1 MAKIISLCNQKGGV
15 GKTTTAIN
23 LSSGLALKNKKVL
36 LIDMDPQSNAT
47 SGLGV
52 EKKSVEKS
60 VYNILLEHVSV
71 ASIVKKTSVE
81 NLYLLPSNAQL
92 TGAEV
97 ELVNEMGREHR
108 LKNAL
113 KQETQKYDYIIIDC
127 PPALNLLT
135 INALSA
141 SKSVLIPL
149 QCEYYSLEGISQ
161 LINTIDLVKNNL
173 NPGLEIEG
181 VLLTMADYRTK
192 LCNQVIS
199 EVRQYFKDKVY
210 KAVIPRNIR
219 LSEAPGFGQPIFL
232 YEPESIGAKKY
243 NELVQEILA
252 EPPMEQSGRAEIKT
266 LLETDRVETATE
278 NIKTDLNN
286 SNNQQVK
293 GGLQRCQKED

>member
-1 MAKIISLCNQKGGV
+1 MTKIISLCNQKGGV

-23 LSSGLALKNKKVL
+23 LSGGLALKNKKVL

-71 ASIVKKTSVE
+71 ASIVRKTSVE
-81 NLYLLPSNAQL
+81 NLYLLPSNVQL

-161 LINTIDLVKNNL
+161 LMNTIDLVKNNL
-173 NPGLEIEG
+173 NPSLEIEG

-210 KAVIPRNIR
+210 RAVIPRNIR
-219 LSEAPGFGQPIFL
+219 LSEAPGFGQPIFF
-232 YEPESIGAKKY
+232 YEPQSIGAKKY
-243 NELVQEILA
+243 NELTLEVLA
-252 EPPMEQSGRAEIKT
+252 EPPLEQPGS
-266 LLETDRVETATE
+266 LETETLPE
-278 NIKTDLNN
+278 TDQNN
-286 SNNQQVK
+286 SKNQQVK
-293 GGLQRCQKED
+293 A

>member
-1 MAKIISLCNQKGGV
+1 MTKIISLCNQKGGV

-23 LSSGLALKNKKVL
+23 LSGGLALKNKKVL

-71 ASIVKKTSVE
+71 ASIVRKTSVE
-81 NLYLLPSNAQL
+81 NLYLLPSNVQL

-161 LINTIDLVKNNL
+161 LMNTIDLVKNNL
-173 NPGLEIEG
+173 NPNLEIEG

-210 KAVIPRNIR
+210 RAVIPRNIR
-219 LSEAPGFGQPIFL
+219 LSEAPGFGQPILL
-232 YEPESIGAKKY
+232 YEPQSIGAKKY
-243 NELVQEILA
+243 NELTLEVLA
-252 EPPMEQSGRAEIKT
+252 EPQT
-266 LLETDRVETATE
+266 
-278 NIKTDLNN
+278 
-286 SNNQQVK
+286 
-293 GGLQRCQKED
+293 

>member
-1 MAKIISLCNQKGGV
+1 MTKIISLCNQKGGV

-23 LSSGLALKNKKVL
+23 LSGGLALKNKKVL

-71 ASIVKKTSVE
+71 ASIVRKTSVE
-81 NLYLLPSNAQL
+81 NLYLLPSNVQL

-161 LINTIDLVKNNL
+161 LMNTIDLVKNNL
-173 NPGLEIEG
+173 NPSLEIEG

-219 LSEAPGFGQPIFL
+219 LSEAPGFGQPIFF
-232 YEPESIGAKKY
+232 YEPQSIGAKKY
-243 NELVQEILA
+243 NELTLEVLA
-252 EPPMEQSGRAEIKT
+252 EPPLEQPGS
-266 LLETDRVETATE
+266 LETETLPE
-278 NIKTDLNN
+278 TDQNN
-286 SNNQQVK
+286 SKNQQVK
-293 GGLQRCQKED
+293 A